1 MKKFVKC
8 TYFAKIGKEKSKEGE
23 IMFDPTIFD
32 NLKVVA
38 EGAVYDLDLAGE
50 ILITNRMDQ
59 IDLAKLS
66 RYYAVKFRKKDK
78 GEDSVHGE
86 LRIFAGVRDLSAE
99 IMEYPVDQSIGCNIE
114 IVFFTT
120 VKDKKKDCEAT
131 QSVLLDVWGNRP
143 SITQKISFPYDP
155 DAPVKMDNTIYLNFD
170 RKIGEAQVDD
180 LPIMVDYMIE
190 SIDHLNEIKLK

>member
-1 MKKFVKC
+1 
-8 TYFAKIGKEKSKEGE
+8 
-23 IMFDPTIFD
+23 MFDPTIFD

-38 EGAVYDLDLAGE
+38 EGAVYELDLAGE

-59 IDLAKLS
+59 IDIAKLS
-66 RYYAVKFRKKDK
+66 RYYAVSFRKKDK

-86 LRIFAGVRDLSAE
+86 FRIYAGVHDLSAE
-99 IMEYPVDQSIGCNIE
+99 LLEYPADQSIGCNIE

-120 VKDKKKDCEAT
+120 VKDQKKDCEAT
-131 QSVLLDVWGNRP
+131 QAVLWDVWGNRP
-143 SITQKISFPYDP
+143 SITQKISFLYEPGP
-155 DAPVKMDNTIYLNFD
+155 SVKMDNTIYLKFD